1 MSNTKPKNFALIG
14 ASGYIAPKHLKAIAD
29 TGNQLVAALDPN
41 DSVGVLDRFFPETKF
56 FKEFERFDRHLEKLR
71 RTHDPDQCVHYTTIC
86 SPNYL
91 HDAHACLGLRIH
103 SHVICEKPVVINP
116 WNIEALQELE
126 SEYDRKVYTVLQ
138 LRHLPQLID
147 LRTKLLAQKNRQKVD
162 INLSYITRRGPWYGI
177 SWKGDESKSGGVA
190 MNIGIHFFDFLLWT
204 FGQAER
210 CELHLQTPT
219 RMAGFVELEWARV
232 RWFLSVDKEDLPAG
246 YLAAGKPAYRSMT
259 MDGQEMEFSEGF
271 TDLHTK
277 VYQEILAGKGFGLTE
292 AKPAIE
298 LVHKVRHSEILPN
311 SANRHPILTK

>member
-1 MSNTKPKNFALIG
+1 M
-14 ASGYIAPKHLKAIAD
+14 
-29 TGNQLVAALDPN
+29 
-41 DSVGVLDRFFPETKF
+41 
-56 FKEFERFDRHLEKLR
+56 
-71 RTHDPDQCVHYTTIC
+71 
-86 SPNYL
+86 
-91 HDAHACLGLRIH
+91 
-103 SHVICEKPVVINP
+103 VINP